1 MQIRSIVRLMA
12 LILAAPSVAAP
23 SLLDVSPTME
33 RTATATIEGRAVAGP
48 RTDTACGRFIEAVIK
63 MARPP
68 SVWDPVGVRSH
79 FLAVAAGWYRKAY
92 NLRAERNNQNPDKPF
107 KHSYATDGFKP
118 SLVGSNQFADVY
130 LHLNGHGVS
139 WMLATS
145 GIPGVAQT
153 GRNKSE
159 ENLAIDHKQLAEEQA
174 KVAALRAAGDEAGA
188 AKAAE
193 RAAECEAEIRGDHAG
208 RHLGFVVK
216 QRVRNEITEDQMRA
230 ELLNLLHDGY
240 GDQVAAR

>member
-1 MQIRSIVRLMA
+1 MQIRSIVSLMA

-48 RTDTACGRFIEAVIK
+48 RTDTACGRFIEAVIA
-63 MARPP
+63 MAKPP

-92 NLRAERNNQNPDKPF
+92 NLRAERNNQNPDRPF

-145 GIPGVAQT
+145 GIPGVART
-153 GRNKSE
+153 GRSKSE
-159 ENLAIDHKQLAEEQA
+159 ENLAIDLAQLAECRRRSRPFA
-174 KVAALRAAGDEAGA
+174 PPATRRAPGRPRSAPPSARPRSAATTRVATWDSWSRSASATRSP
-188 AKAAE
+188 
-193 RAAECEAEIRGDHAG
+193 R
-208 RHLGFVVK
+208 
-216 QRVRNEITEDQMRA
+216 MRCA
-230 ELLNLLHDGY
+230 PSS
-240 GDQVAAR
+240 